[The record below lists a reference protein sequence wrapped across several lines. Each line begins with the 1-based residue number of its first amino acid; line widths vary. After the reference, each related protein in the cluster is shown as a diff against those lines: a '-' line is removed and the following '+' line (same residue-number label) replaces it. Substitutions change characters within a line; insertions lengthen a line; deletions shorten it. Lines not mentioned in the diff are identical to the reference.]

1 MALTLCS
8 YLIRPLMNIHKAMC
22 IKADGVGKYI
32 ELVDYIQLTTDLG
45 TTVTSQLRKKH
56 TFQFH
61 LVAVWLFFS

>member
-1 MALTLCS
+1 M
-8 YLIRPLMNIHKAMC
+8 H
-22 IKADGVGKYI
+22 KADGVSKYNT
-32 ELVDYIQLTTDLG
+32 ELVDYIQLTTDPG